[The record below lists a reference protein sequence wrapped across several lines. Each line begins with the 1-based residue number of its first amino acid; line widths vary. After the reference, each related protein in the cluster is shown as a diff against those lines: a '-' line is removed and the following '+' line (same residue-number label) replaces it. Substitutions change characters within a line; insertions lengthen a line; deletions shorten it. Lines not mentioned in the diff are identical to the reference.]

1 MSNVEPLPQRESI
14 GPGVIVTLKTGG
26 PAMVVTERLA
36 DKVHAYW
43 HEESGSLHEAWIP
56 AIALK
61 VKA

>member
-1 MSNVEPLPQRESI
+1 
-14 GPGVIVTLKTGG
+14 VIVTLKTGG
-26 PAMVVTERLA
+26 PAMVVIERLA